1 MTGIKTKFVLT
12 MTIWALLLSV
22 PVTAGERFT
31 DNGDET
37 VTDHQLGVMWAKSD
51 NQGNINWN
59 DANQWLEF
67 TFPYTIEKQYD
78 NWRLPTLAE
87 LKSLYVP
94 DKAYK
99 GYETDCGQRIKSV
112 PEIKLSCGW
121 VWTSERSAIQAAIFN
136 FNRGYHYMA
145 RIGHYKS
152 YRALPVRDLK

>member
-1 MTGIKTKFVLT
+1 
-12 MTIWALLLSV
+12 MTIGALLLSV

>member
-1 MTGIKTKFVLT
+1 MPGIKSTIVTIVTLCAFFLSAPVL
-12 MTIWALLLSV
+12 ADD
-22 PVTAGERFT
+22 RFT
-31 DNGDET
+31 DNGDGT
-37 VTDHQLGVMWAKSD
+37 VTDHQLGVMWAKTD

-59 DANQWLEF
+59 DANQWVKF
-67 TFPYTIEKQYD
+67 TFSYTIEKQYD

-99 GYETDCGQRIKSV
+99 GYETDCGQRIKAV

-121 VWTSERSAIQAAIFN
+121 IWTSERSAIQAAIFN

-152 YRALPVRDLK
+152 YRALPVRDLE